1 MSKEL
6 ASKVAM
12 TEDSTT
18 VKDMATKV
26 PSQSYRI
33 PVAFFYSTSPPSS
46 TPVATDPH
54 HDNHFVSERIVFI
67 NFSLKYLYFIEIC
80 LILQT

>member
-12 TEDSTT
+12 TEDSPT

-33 PVAFFYSTSPPSS
+33 PVAFFYFTRPPLQPRLLP
-46 TPVATDPH
+46 TGITT
-54 HDNHFVSERIVFI
+54 I
-67 NFSLKYLYFIEIC
+67 
-80 LILQT
+80 ILTAKEMFL